1 MTFPPKR
8 WARRTPARSRALL
21 PALLFCLLPLGG
33 TPAGADAP
41 QNSIV
46 SLQTIRTGPLTTY
59 DIAVTSTA
67 EFPMDD
73 AIVTLNIGGT
83 EFTNSHYAPSG
94 TLNTLVFSLT
104 RAQFLSLKSGAPVAV
119 YYGADNAAIPAARWQ
134 FGALNTA
141 MLDRGI
147 APTLVLPSPIKV
159 TVPVGIA
166 APVKTSLPPSV
177 KAAGAHAAT
186 PQKGKK

>member
-1 MTFPPKR
+1 MTFPLKR
-8 WARRTPARSRALL
+8 RAGLMPARSRALL

-46 SLQTIRTGPLTTY
+46 SMQTVRTGPLTSY

-67 EFPMDD
+67 EFPMGN

-83 EFTNSHYAPSG
+83 EFTNSHYAPGG

-104 RAQFLSLKSGAPVAV
+104 HAQFLSLKNGMPVSV
-119 YYGADNAAIPAARWQ
+119 YYGADNAAIPAAQWQ

-141 MLDRGI
+141 MLDRGV
-147 APTLVLPSPIKV
+147 APSPVLPSPIKV
-159 TVPVGIA
+159 TGPVGVA
-166 APVKTSLPPSV
+166 TPVKTGLFPSI
-177 KAAGAHAAT
+177 KAASVHAAAS
-186 PQKGKK
+186 QKGKK